1 MPFHSKNQLVH
12 SKFVWIINKMNKL
25 SNTQVWTSTESNKQ
39 APFLDLCQ
47 LEVGVIPYC
56 AYCDYF
62 GLPENC
68 KRKCKKFSVLYWP
81 AFVHFCHVWSKSE
94 IFPASLDYPIP
105 SREPRGRAP
114 WGHYLCIL
122 WVHIRG
128 EMNMTTIQ
136 S

>member
-1 MPFHSKNQLVH
+1 ML
-12 SKFVWIINKMNKL
+12 INCQTPRCGL
-25 SNTQVWTSTESNKQ
+25 QQSQNKQ